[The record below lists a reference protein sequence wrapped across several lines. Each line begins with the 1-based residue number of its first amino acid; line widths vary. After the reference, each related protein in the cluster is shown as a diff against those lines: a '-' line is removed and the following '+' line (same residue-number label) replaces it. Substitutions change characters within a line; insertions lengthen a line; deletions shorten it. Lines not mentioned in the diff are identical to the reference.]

1 MLEHSF
7 GHLVHVQYKAWDVF
21 MSSAVA
27 DWNDFSMCRRALFAI
42 IRGAMFIRDRAN
54 SLQQATGVVLILGF
68 TGISIIIIITA
79 ATLAL
84 VAKHR
89 RRAHIVAES
98 VPHHTPSHLCLYL
111 CLAVVRH
118 GGGIAVFCSL
128 RISLAQS
135 TCRPSD
141 FVAIS
146 LRLLSFHASAMSFT
160 GGAP

>member
-1 MLEHSF
+1 MA
-7 GHLVHVQYKAWDVF
+7 KK
-21 MSSAVA
+21 
-27 DWNDFSMCRRALFAI
+27 
-42 IRGAMFIRDRAN
+42 RGATCLTDGAN
-54 SLQQATGVVLILGF
+54 SFQQVAIGVVLFLGLA
-68 TGISIIIIITA
+68 GISTIVITTT

-98 VPHHTPSHLCLYL
+98 VPRHTPSHLCLYL
-111 CLAVVRH
+111 CLVVVRH

-135 TCRPSD
+135 TCRPSGL
-141 FVAIS
+141 VAIS

-160 GGAP
+160 QWWDRMCVMRRYR